1 MLSDVKMLLIWLCA
15 AALALFGLPLLLVLL
30 LVTSAPPVGS
40 NDGGSRDIPGVALA
54 AYAAASASAGS
65 AVPGC
70 IVPVWVLM
78 AIGRVETNHTAGR
91 SITARGEV
99 DPPVVGPALD
109 GALPGTARVPD
120 TDRGSLDGDPVWDHA
135 VGPMQILPSTWRAWG
150 RAGNGDGVADP
161 QNYADA
167 ALTAAVILCRPAAD
181 LSNRDELSAALHR
194 YNDAD
199 AYVVSVLSW
208 AGFYAGR
215 AGSL

>member
-1 MLSDVKMLLIWLCA
+1 MLLAGLCA
-15 AALALFGLPLLLVLL
+15 VVLALFGLPLLLVLL
-30 LVTSAPPVGS
+30 VVGSSWPVGG
-40 NDGGSRDIPGVALA
+40 NDGGSRDIPREALA
-54 AYAAASASAGS
+54 AYAGASASAGS
-65 AVPGC
+65 VVPGC
-70 IVPVWVLM
+70 TLPVWVLM
-78 AIGRVETNHTAGR
+78 AIGKVESNHAAGH

-99 DPPVVGPALD
+99 APPVVGPALD
-109 GALPGTARVPD
+109 GSLPGTARVPD

-199 AYVVSVLSW
+199 AYVVSVLWW

-215 AGSL
+215 AGTL